1 MDLRR
6 ATMDDALDV
15 LAWRNDPLAV
25 AMSKTSDTVDRAG
38 HLAWF
43 ANAVK
48 DPRRVLFIA
57 MEDGRKLGMVRF
69 DRSDDTWLVS
79 INMAPNERG
88 RGYGRAALNEALAML
103 RASVGQ
109 CRLSAEIKDSNAV
122 SLRLFQ
128 QCGFVTQ
135 EQRDGFQHLTLE

>member
-1 MDLRR
+1 MKLRR

-15 LAWRNDPLAV
+15 LAWRNDPHTI
-25 AMSKTSDTVDRAG
+25 AMSKMPGTVDQAG

-43 ANAVK
+43 ARAIQ
-48 DPRRVLFIA
+48 DPSRLMLIA
-57 MEDGRKLGMVRF
+57 TEDDRKLGMVRF
-69 DRSDDTWLVS
+69 DKSGDTWLVS
-79 INMAPNERG
+79 INIAPEER
-88 RGYGRAALNEALAML
+88 RKGYGRAALNQAVTWL
-103 RASVGQ
+103 RASVWQ